1 MKNIYIIGLLL
12 ACSTW
17 TMADTVVTDKAT
29 TVQQAAKAN
38 AIRVTTRP
46 EIMGLWGME
55 IPNNKKC
62 TEYYNFRGMSDV
74 VIKSGNEWSYGLYD

>member
-1 MKNIYIIGLLL
+1 MKNIYIIGLLW

-17 TMADTVVTDKAT
+17 TMAETVTETANST
-29 TVQQAAKAN
+29 TIALQNPN
-38 AIRVTTRP
+38 AIRVITRP

-62 TEYYNFRGMSDV
+62 R
-74 VIKSGNEWSYGLYD
+74 IL

>member
-1 MKNIYIIGLLL
+1 MKNIYIIGLLW

-46 EIMGLWGME
+46 ERI
-55 IPNNKKC
+55 
-62 TEYYNFRGMSDV
+62 S
-74 VIKSGNEWSYGLYD
+74 